1 MSSIYM
7 LSIPV
12 ILSSPADSSTSSPS
26 PCSSQLSG
34 GHVDPSPEFASWQA
48 QVSLSLCTPHAP
60 VMFDKF
66 PVF

>member
-1 MSSIYM
+1 M
-7 LSIPV
+7 
-12 ILSSPADSSTSSPS
+12 ILSSPADYSTSSPS
-26 PCSSQLSG
+26 HCSSQLSE
-34 GHVDPSPEFASWQA
+34 GHVDPPPEFASRQA